1 MFDPM
6 LFSFYLFWILHI
18 HYYYYEYDR
27 SYYFFRLYEMV
38 GKYYIVFEGRKP
50 NIYNIWDEAKLK
62 VLGYRGA
69 QHRMYKD
76 LRDA

>member
-1 MFDPM
+1 MM
-6 LFSFYLFWILHI
+6 
-18 HYYYYEYDR
+18 
-27 SYYFFRLYEMV
+27 
-38 GKYYIVFEGRKP
+38 GKYYVIFEGRNP
-50 NIYNIWDEAKLK
+50 NIYNTWDAAKLK